1 MKAVTTLTKDTKIY
15 DEFIDFIAKG
25 VSSESLTQ
33 FQFSESTKEQIE
45 DLVYRAKNG
54 ELTQEEKKELDEL
67 LFIEHLITITQAK
80 AHKYMKAQDKEA

>member
-1 MKAVTTLTKDTKIY
+1 MTTLIKSTKIY
-15 DEFIDFIAKG
+15 DEFIDFIAQG
-25 VSSESLTQ
+25 VSPESLTQ

-67 LFIEHLITITQAK
+67 LFIEHLIRVTKAK
-80 AHKYMKAQDKEA
+80 AHKYMKAQAKEA

>member
-1 MKAVTTLTKDTKIY
+1 MNTLIKNTKIY

-33 FQFSESTKEQIE
+33 FQFSEGTKEQIE

-54 ELTQEEKKELDEL
+54 ELTQEEKKELNEL
-67 LFIEHLITITQAK
+67 LFIEHLIRVTKAK
-80 AHKYMKAQDKEA
+80 AHKYMKSQAKEA